1 MPEWN
6 YADVWE
12 SVAATSADEPA
23 LIQGRRSVTWAAFDA
38 MADSLAAAMLE
49 AGLDRQAKVACCLV
63 NRPEFLITVFAAFK
77 AGLVPFNVN
86 CRSGA
91 EDLLYLL
98 QNGDAETV
106 VFEAELGG
114 KIDSIRDLLPRVKLW
129 IAVGHP
135 VRDWAIAWSDVAD
148 RKVEGPV
155 RPPWGRSGLDLL
167 IIYSSGTTG
176 MPKGVMW
183 RQEDLFAAI
192 DYAAFPEL
200 DIRPLDHPGQGG
212 ESAAAG
218 QRPVALIACP
228 LAHGAGLMNAI
239 AALSAGGAVVVLPS
253 RRFDAVE
260 LLDEAERLQVN
271 RISIVGMAFCTP
283 MLEVLDLFPGRWD
296 LSSLKAIGSS
306 GAMWSYEN
314 KQGLL
319 RHLPHLTLAD
329 IFASSEAFG
338 MGLSMSHLGGEAQTA
353 RFEVGE
359 NCAVFREDGA
369 RVRPGSG
376 ERGRVAVGGPIPQ
389 GYYNDPVRTGA
400 TFPIIEGRRWSMS
413 GDWATVQ
420 ADGRLTLLGRGAQRI
435 EVDGETVFPEEVE
448 EALKRHAAVRD
459 AAVVGLPNAQAG
471 EFICALVEL
480 KAGTESP
487 TAEELSDWVRNQ
499 LASHKAP
506 RRVVFVHTVNR
517 APDGRLDYR
526 TLRDLAEERAV

>member
-1 MPEWN
+1 
-6 YADVWE
+6 
-12 SVAATSADEPA
+12 
-23 LIQGRRSVTWAAFDA
+23 
-38 MADSLAAAMLE
+38 
-49 AGLDRQAKVACCLV
+49 
-63 NRPEFLITVFAAFK
+63 
-77 AGLVPFNVN
+77 
-86 CRSGA
+86 
-91 EDLLYLL
+91 
-98 QNGDAETV
+98 
-106 VFEAELGG
+106 
-114 KIDSIRDLLPRVKLW
+114 
-129 IAVGHP
+129 
-135 VRDWAIAWSDVAD
+135 
-148 RKVEGPV
+148 
-155 RPPWGRSGLDLL
+155 
-167 IIYSSGTTG
+167 
-176 MPKGVMW
+176 
-183 RQEDLFAAI
+183 
-192 DYAAFPEL
+192 
-200 DIRPLDHPGQGG
+200 
-212 ESAAAG
+212 
-218 QRPVALIACP
+218 
-228 LAHGAGLMNAI
+228 
-239 AALSAGGAVVVLPS
+239 
-253 RRFDAVE
+253 
-260 LLDEAERLQVN
+260 
-271 RISIVGMAFCTP
+271 
-283 MLEVLDLFPGRWD
+283 
-296 LSSLKAIGSS
+296 
-306 GAMWSYEN
+306 
-314 KQGLL
+314 
-319 RHLPHLTLAD
+319 
-329 IFASSEAFG
+329 
-338 MGLSMSHLGGEAQTA
+338 MSHLGGEAQTA

-526 TLRDLAEERAV
+526 TLRDLAEERVV